1 MAEAVMSYGMT
12 LLRFQNGRMA
22 TIPLDAIVA
31 VLVRYGCRVSQLREG
46 SNEIGLPH
54 TAPKYSPFGHF
65 AILSIKD
72 GEVTEFGLH
81 GPQATQE
88 CRGLLFSLID
98 ELKLT
103 MFPDYG
109 SHIFAREDMFSEIPQ
124 DILRQFSNLNV
135 VKRPEDCV

>member
-1 MAEAVMSYGMT
+1 MSYGMT
-12 LLRFQNGRMA
+12 LVRFENGRMA
-22 TIPLDAIVA
+22 PIPRDALVA
-31 VLVRYGCRVSQLREG
+31 VLVRHGCRVPQLREG
-46 SNEIGLPH
+46 SNQIGLPH
-54 TAPKYSPFGHF
+54 TEPKYSPSGEF

-72 GEVTEFGLH
+72 GEVTDFGLH
-81 GPQATQE
+81 RPQVTQE

-109 SHIFAREDMFSEIPQ
+109 SDIFAREDMFSEIPQ